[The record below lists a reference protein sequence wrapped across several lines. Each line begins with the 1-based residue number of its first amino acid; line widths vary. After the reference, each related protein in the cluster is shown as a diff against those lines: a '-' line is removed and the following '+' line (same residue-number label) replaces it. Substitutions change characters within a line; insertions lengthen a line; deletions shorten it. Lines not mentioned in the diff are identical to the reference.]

1 MEDVL
6 IMADKQKK
14 FPVTGLWFTAAVSIL
29 YMATLFI
36 DSSRTVQALVKSGLL
51 IFKILP
57 VLLMVI
63 IFMAVINYF
72 FRPQKV
78 KRLLGRES
86 GITGWIISLVGGVI
100 SHGSIIIW
108 YPFLKELQEQGVRP
122 GLIAAFLYSRAI
134 KLPLLPLLIYYFG
147 WSFSVVLF
155 FYILIGALIQGWLID
170 RLVPEPKST

>member
-1 MEDVL
+1 
-6 IMADKQKK
+6 MADKQKK
-14 FPVTGLWFTAAVSIL
+14 FPVSGLWFTAAVSIL
-29 YMATLFI
+29 YIVTLVI
-36 DSSRTVQALVKSGLL
+36 DSPRTGQALIKSGLL

-57 VLLMVI
+57 VLLMVL

-86 GITGWIISLVGGVI
+86 GITGWIISLAGGVI

-108 YPFLKELQEQGVRP
+108 YPLLKELQEQGVRP

-155 FYILIGALIQGWLID
+155 SYILIGALIQGWLID

>member
-1 MEDVL
+1 MDDVL
-6 IMADKQKK
+6 IMADKKDK
-14 FPVTGLWFTAAVSIL
+14 FHVTGVWFTAAVALL
-29 YMATLFI
+29 YMASLAI
-36 DSSRTVQALVKSGLL
+36 DSSGTVQALLKSGLL

-57 VLLMVI
+57 VLLVVL

-86 GITGWIISLVGGVI
+86 GITGWIISLAGGVI

-108 YPFLKELQEQGVRP
+108 YPFLKELQKQGVRP

-147 WSFSVVLF
+147 WSFSLVFL
-155 FYILIGALIQGWLID
+155 FYILIGALVQGWLVD
-170 RLVPEPKST
+170 RLVPEPKFT